1 MRKAALAL
9 LLATAG
15 PALGSEPADFFETRV
30 RPLLAKNCYAC
41 HTDAKM
47 GGLQLD
53 TREHALKGGKT
64 GPVIVPGD
72 PSKSRLVL
80 ALSYTDAKLKMPPGG
95 KLPDGD
101 IEALN
106 TWIKDGAVW
115 PTGGKVL
122 PTQYIIT
129 KEQRGFWAFQP
140 IASPQP
146 PAPRNSKWAHT
157 DIDRFILAR
166 LEARNLKPAPPADRR
181 TLIRRAYFDL
191 IGIPPTL
198 DQVNSFVADRSP
210 EAFAKVVDHLLASPQ
225 YGERWGRYWLDIARY
240 SDDKLN
246 PTQEEPYPNAFRY
259 RDWVIQA
266 FNDDMPYDQFVM
278 AQIAGDKMPNPEKYQ
293 AGLGFYALSPEF
305 QDDRVDATSRGFL
318 ALTVACATC
327 HDHKYDPIPTKDYY
341 SILGVFNNTHLDETP
356 VAPAET
362 VEAWRAQ
369 KKKVDAK
376 EKELKEFIDA
386 QSQQLAEILATQTVD
401 YMLAVSGDL
410 PASSDAGTKLDAP
423 TLARWK
429 NYLTNRKIDHPYL
442 DDWHAAKTGAD
453 RRREAEKFQELLIAT
468 NAEKKGVDDRN
479 HIKLGL
485 DPSRGDLS
493 QANLD
498 SLPRDKFVLWREI
511 FGETGAGGVLAYKEK
526 DLARYLSGPWKTH
539 LEALSREAADMK
551 KDLPPQ
557 YPYLQV
563 IKDNDKPKEQ
573 HVWLRGSRDSQGDP
587 APPRFLSILSPA
599 EPQTFDKGKERLEL
613 AQAIAS
619 PANPLTARV
628 IVNRIWQHHFGNGIV
643 RSASNFGQLGDRPSH
658 PELLDYL
665 ATRFIHEGWSIKKL
679 HREIMLSSVYAEST
693 QSSPAIDTA
702 DPENRLLS
710 HATRRRLDAETI
722 RDQILFTSG
731 NIDLTPGGKPAQLDL
746 DNHRRTVY
754 GFISRRKLN
763 PYLSLF
769 DYPVPNA
776 TSEARNQTNV
786 PVQRLFFM
794 NSPFV
799 LAESQILAKSL
810 TKEATTVDSLY
821 ERLFQRP
828 PTLQEKK
835 LAQQFLEQTNN
846 NWSQYAQVLMSSNE
860 FLFVN

>member
-1 MRKAALAL
+1 MRKAALAI

-15 PALGSEPADFFETRV
+15 SALCSEPADFFETRV
-30 RPLLAKNCYAC
+30 RPVLAKNCYAC

-53 TREHALKGGKT
+53 TREHALKGGKS

-72 PSKSRLVL
+72 PAKSRLSL
-80 ALSYTDAKLKMPPGG
+80 AISYTDAKLKMPPSG
-95 KLPDGD
+95 KLPDAD
-101 IEALN
+101 VEALS

-115 PTGGKVL
+115 PAGGKVL
-122 PTQYIIT
+122 PSQYVIT
-129 KEQRGFWAFQP
+129 KEQRAFWAYQP
-140 IASPQP
+140 VTDPQP
-146 PAPRNSKWAHT
+146 PATKNTKWART
-157 DIDRFILAR
+157 DIDRFILAK
-166 LEARNLKPAPPADRR
+166 LEAKNLKPAVPADRR

-191 IGIPPTL
+191 TGLPPTL
-198 DQVNSFVADRSP
+198 DEVNAFAADRSP
-210 EAFAKVVDHLLASPQ
+210 DAFAKVVDQLLASPQ
-225 YGERWGRYWLDIARY
+225 YGERWGRYWLDVARY

-266 FNDDMPYDQFVM
+266 FNEDMPYDQFVM

-305 QDDRVDATSRGFL
+305 QDDRVDATTRGFL

-341 SILGVFNNTHLDETP
+341 SILGIFNNTHLDETP
-356 VAPAET
+356 VAPKET
-362 VEAWRAQ
+362 VDAWRAQ
-369 KKKVDAK
+369 KKKLDAK
-376 EKELKEFIDA
+376 DKELKEFVDA
-386 QSQQLAEILATQTVD
+386 QTQQLAEILATQTAD
-401 YMLAVSGDL
+401 YMLAVSGD
-410 PASSDAGTKLDAP
+410 SDAAKLDPP
-423 TLARWK
+423 TLDRWK
-429 NYLTNRKIDHPYL
+429 KYLTNKKTDHSYL
-442 DDWHAAKTGAD
+442 DGWHAAKTAAD
-453 RRREAEKFQELLIAT
+453 RRREAGKFQEFLIAT

-485 DPSRGDLS
+485 DPTRGELS

-498 SLPRDKFVLWREI
+498 SLARDKFVLWREF
-511 FGETGAGGVLAYKEK
+511 FGEGNSVLAYKEK
-526 DLARYLSGPWKTH
+526 DLPRYLSGPWKTH
-539 LEALSREAADMK
+539 LEALRAEADALK
-551 KDLPPQ
+551 KALPPQ

-563 IKDNDKPKEQ
+563 VKDNDKLKEQ
-573 HVWLRGSRDSQGDP
+573 HVWIRGSRDSQGEP

-599 EPQTFDKGKERLEL
+599 EPKPFDTGKERLEL

-619 PANPLTARV
+619 PSNPLTARV

-665 ATRFIHEGWSIKKL
+665 ATRFVQQGWSIKKL

-693 QSSPAIDTA
+693 QSSPAVDTA

-710 HATRRRLDAETI
+710 HATRRRLEAEAI
-722 RDQILFTSG
+722 RDEILFVSG
-731 NIDLTPGGKPAQLDL
+731 NIDLTCGGKPSQLDL

-794 NSPFV
+794 NSPLV
-799 LAESQILAKSL
+799 LAESKTL
-810 TKEATTVDSLY
+810 TQQATSIGTLY

-828 PTLQEKK
+828 PTPQEKK
-835 LAQQFLEQTNN
+835 LAQQFLEQNHN
-846 NWSQYAQVLMSSNE
+846 NWPQYAQVLMSSNE